1 MNFYR
6 CLTGILMVIV
16 LAGCQQSATS
26 ETSAIPA
33 TAVSRQTQPEPT
45 ETIPTIT
52 PSATPSSTNTPVP
65 INTSLPT
72 ETPTATATSTSTP
85 TNTPTSTPTDTPTNT
100 PVPTVAE
107 RPTIAPT
114 VAATPK
120 PVSAPPMSPLPA
132 GANLLVNPGF
142 EQQGLSWEN
151 YPHPPNLEGF
161 VHVNSD
167 PQFVHSGQMPTFATL
182 KTYFQRVENITP
194 GVTYRAGVWVKLWS
208 STGQNRTIS
217 ENPGDFGARVCINVN
232 GDGTDQGGNNVC
244 SPIVQPFD
252 VWQFIS
258 VDAVPI
264 NDRIAIILQSGYT
277 GSNRVASNMAL
288 FDDAVLGTAPVSA
301 TATPPPNPE
310 PVRPAPVPFEV
321 NALKGSMNT
330 VRSNIEQAGGLLDR
344 IYNGSR
350 ETCGEYQNYY
360 DALIQSPVCEG
371 VPGEWQGIYNEYL
384 FAVENFL
391 ATNQPIDSLCDQ
403 GGGVIN
409 NLDYGVA
416 RQGINNS
423 LDRLIPAIEQAN
435 NLAP

>member
-6 CLTGILMVIV
+6 FLTGVFVIII
-16 LAGCQQSATS
+16 LAGCRQSAV
-26 ETSAIPA
+26 PA
-33 TAVSRQTQPEPT
+33 TAVSQQTQSEPT
-45 ETIPTIT
+45 EVMPTDI
-52 PSATPSSTNTPVP
+52 PSATPSSTSTP
-65 INTSLPT
+65 ITTNTSAPT
-72 ETPTATATSTSTP
+72 ETPTATVTNTPTP
-85 TNTPTSTPTDTPTNT
+85 TNTPTSTPTSTPTDTPTST
-100 PVPTVAE
+100 PV
-107 RPTIAPT
+107 PTIAPT
-114 VAATPK
+114 VVATPK

-132 GANLLVNPGF
+132 GPNLLVNPGF
-142 EQQGLSWEN
+142 EQQGLGWEN

-161 VHVNSD
+161 VHVDSD
-167 PQFVHSGQMPTFATL
+167 PQFIHSGQMATFATL
-182 KTYFQRVENITP
+182 KTYFQRVENVTP

-208 STGQNRTIS
+208 STGQNRTVS

-288 FDDAVLGTAPVSA
+288 FDDAVLGTAPVAA
-301 TATPPPNPE
+301 TATPPPKAD
-310 PVRPAPVPFEV
+310 PVRPAPIQFEA
-321 NALKGSMNT
+321 NTLRESMNT

-360 DALIQSPVCEG
+360 DALIQSPVYG
-371 VPGEWQGIYNEYL
+371 SVPGEWQGIYNEYL

-391 ATNQPIDSLCDQ
+391 TSNQPIDSLCDQ

-409 NLDYGVA
+409 NLDYGAA

-435 NLAP
+435 NMAP